1 MQYTQQTVD
10 NINTFMCVWAQTTP
24 PWPEWA
30 GMGRILWNI
39 FWRISFFFLFLC
51 AFNELWWGSFGPY
64 PVPMASK
71 SAPFSILLNFFFINF
86 RIGRHLLAFL
96 REWRRSSAR
105 LNDNFSGFEGSRKCF
120 VIAWSSGEIVGFIYV
135 HLWSAQWRH
144 APHTKSIYITM
155 LKHKFPGENASRTEK
170 NETKAVPR
178 NKANLTN
185 CEISYCDC
193 VCHCVSLQLCT
204 GVLVLQRRYVLLC
217 TPTHMTSVACHNFPW
232 NFKDIDCTSLSYEN
246 LCENSLS

>member
-1 MQYTQQTVD
+1 
-10 NINTFMCVWAQTTP
+10 
-24 PWPEWA
+24 
-30 GMGRILWNI
+30 
-39 FWRISFFFLFLC
+39 
-51 AFNELWWGSFGPY
+51 
-64 PVPMASK
+64 
-71 SAPFSILLNFFFINF
+71 
-86 RIGRHLLAFL
+86 
-96 REWRRSSAR
+96 
-105 LNDNFSGFEGSRKCF
+105 
-120 VIAWSSGEIVGFIYV
+120 
-135 HLWSAQWRH
+135 
-144 APHTKSIYITM
+144 M

-204 GVLVLQRRYVLLC
+204 GVLVLQHRYVLLC